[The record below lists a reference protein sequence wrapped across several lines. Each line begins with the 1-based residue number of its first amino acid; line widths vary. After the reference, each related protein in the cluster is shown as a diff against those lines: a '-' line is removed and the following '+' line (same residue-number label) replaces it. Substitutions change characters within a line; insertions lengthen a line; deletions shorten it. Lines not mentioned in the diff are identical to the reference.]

1 MKSLVLVVAAIAL
14 TQTGPS
20 AEARPKYLERFYE
33 TYSTQGNIAELEKFQ
48 CGVCHVNPRGR
59 GTRTDYGND
68 FRGARRDFTSIENI
82 DSDGDGVNNIDEIIA
97 GTNPGDAN
105 SF

>member
-48 CGVCHVNPRGR
+48 CGVCHVNLEVVEPEQTTAMTLEGPKRLHI
-59 GTRTDYGND
+59 N
-68 FRGARRDFTSIENI
+68 
-82 DSDGDGVNNIDEIIA
+82 
-97 GTNPGDAN
+97 
-105 SF
+105 